1 MSFFRQLLEIYNI
14 PIFSKRKLLK
24 KLRSDW
30 LEPAQKWRD
39 FSKIETFL
47 KLAEGHHKQ
56 GTIDDKTWHDLGMN
70 AIFSKIDT
78 TLTEVGQQV
87 LYRKLHL
94 LDVDK
99 ASLKQQYDF
108 AREIETDQALREK
121 LQTMLYPLSVLS
133 VKSTVKLLFDR
144 FQYSNISKILAVGWV
159 FLSIF
164 ILFCSVYFESRIF
177 YILTFFI
184 IIANLFVVRPKYLDA
199 IDKSAYPLHC
209 MNKMLI
215 VARSFATKKFS
226 TIYLCGSIK
235 DHHSSMRNT
244 KWRLG
249 LLLFS
254 QSSDNFLIS
263 YPMYLINLLIPID
276 TLVYVFLI
284 NSIDKNLDTLR
295 LCFRMLG
302 ELDANIALASYTM
315 RNPCHCNPTIV
326 QTKRLSLENAYH
338 PLVENYVVNSF
349 QTGGESALITG
360 SNMAGKTTFIRT
372 IGINVILSR
381 TLWLC
386 HADKAIVPIINVS
399 SSISNTDFLEEGK
412 SYYFSELEYINKFLH
427 LSQTEEHY
435 LFLIDEIFRGTNTVE
450 RIGGAAAVLQVLAVK
465 DVVLVTTH
473 DIELERFLY
482 ERYEMWHFQET
493 GKKEV
498 PFDYKIRPGVCR
510 TKNAIK
516 LMKDMGYPDYIIN
529 RAKAIASEMEEQYAA
544 PVQISK
550 SG

>member
-1 MSFFRQLLEIYNI
+1 
-14 PIFSKRKLLK
+14 
-24 KLRSDW
+24 
-30 LEPAQKWRD
+30 
-39 FSKIETFL
+39 
-47 KLAEGHHKQ
+47 
-56 GTIDDKTWHDLGMN
+56 
-70 AIFSKIDT
+70 
-78 TLTEVGQQV
+78 
-87 LYRKLHL
+87 
-94 LDVDK
+94 
-99 ASLKQQYDF
+99 
-108 AREIETDQALREK
+108 
-121 LQTMLYPLSVLS
+121 
-133 VKSTVKLLFDR
+133 
-144 FQYSNISKILAVGWV
+144 
-159 FLSIF
+159 
-164 ILFCSVYFESRIF
+164 
-177 YILTFFI
+177 
-184 IIANLFVVRPKYLDA
+184 
-199 IDKSAYPLHC
+199 
-209 MNKMLI
+209 
-215 VARSFATKKFS
+215 
-226 TIYLCGSIK
+226 
-235 DHHSSMRNT
+235 
-244 KWRLG
+244 
-249 LLLFS
+249 
-254 QSSDNFLIS
+254 
-263 YPMYLINLLIPID
+263 
-276 TLVYVFLI
+276 
-284 NSIDKNLDTLR
+284 
-295 LCFRMLG
+295 
-302 ELDANIALASYTM
+302 M